1 MKNLWHKIFPAFYGF
16 IIYGTLRVV
25 NDTMGKGFKF
35 WERPLYV
42 NIIEIF
48 GVILVGYLFTSIIK
62 RQERK
67 YFINDASEIT
77 LKRFSKELLNV
88 IGVALLVVNCTIIPM
103 AAVTDDGLSL
113 SDFVQ
118 INIIPTLYIVL
129 YFTIRR
135 GNFYVQAFVQSKIK
149 LQQIENDRLNS
160 ELNFLKEQFSP
171 HFLFNG
177 LNNIYFQMD
186 QSVPEAKKS
195 VEKLSELLRYS
206 LYQDQQKL
214 VDIAKEIEFIKLYS
228 EVHKVRK
235 DDRMQLRM
243 DLKEIKGKIYP
254 HLLIPLVEN
263 AFKYVEGSKPLIEMK
278 LSKEDDHLKFSIS
291 NSKRQIEKVKDE
303 NNGIGLTNLKRRL
316 ELLYKNEHEL
326 YITNNKESFEAT
338 LMLPIQ

>member
-1 MKNLWHKIFPAFYGF
+1 MKNLWPKIFPALYGF

-35 WERPLYV
+35 WERPLYINV
-42 NIIEIF
+42 IEFVTVII
-48 GVILVGYLFTSIIK
+48 VGYIFTYIISV
-62 RQERK
+62 QERK
-67 YFINDASEIT
+67 YFSDDASELT
-77 LKRFSKELLNV
+77 LKRASKELLGV
-88 IGVALLVVNCTIIPM
+88 IGVALLVVYCTIIPM

-113 SDFVQ
+113 SDLVQ
-118 INIIPTLYIVL
+118 ITIIPTLYIVL
-129 YFTIRR
+129 YFAIRR
-135 GNFYVQAFVQSKIK
+135 GNFYIQAFVQSKLK

-214 VDIAKEIEFIKLYS
+214 VDISKEIEFIQLYA

-235 DDRMQLRM
+235 DDDLELRV
-243 DLKEIKGKIYP
+243 DLKKISGKIYP

-263 AFKYVEGSKPLIEMK
+263 AFKYVEGKKPFIEMK
-278 LSKEDDHLKFSIS
+278 LKKESGYVVFTVL
-291 NSKRQIEKVKDE
+291 NSKRAMKTDDLTRS
-303 NNGIGLTNLKRRL
+303 GIGLNNLRRRL
-316 ELLYKNEHEL
+316 DLLYHQNYDLVILDREH
-326 YITNNKESFEAT
+326 TFEVV
-338 LMLPIQ
+338 LKLPIQ